1 MAGFIRFHSFT
12 KALAEKKHDLTSD
25 SLKIVLTLEEPSIAN
40 NQVKADLEGQLAPGN
55 GYPEGGLALKS
66 QHRTE
71 AGKYELWASPLYLKA
86 EDGDIGPF
94 RFVVLYN
101 ASAAGQELLGF
112 WDYGEPVTVLTDEVF
127 PLKFSDGILSLG

>member
-25 SLKIVLTLEEPSIAN
+25 SLKIVLTLERPKVEID
-40 NQVKADLEGQLAPGN
+40 QIRADLKELAPGN

-71 AGKYELWASPLYLKA
+71 AGKYELWAGPLYLKA

-94 RFVVLYN
+94 QFVVLYN

-112 WDYGEPVTVLTDEVF
+112 WDYGEPATVLVDEVF